1 MIAPQGGFL
10 QKNLL
15 FMAFGGLD
23 LHGSLKDPRIGLTE
37 KRVKLSTEE
46 LKVSLV
52 SVIEKYTPLK
62 KFSSMAKLVRVV
74 AWMIRFMNNTVLEIV
89 CWSKTLQFIS
99 TFYDIHDFCGS
110 LFCVYN

>member
-52 SVIEKYTPLK
+52 SVIEK
-62 KFSSMAKLVRVV
+62 
-74 AWMIRFMNNTVLEIV
+74 
-89 CWSKTLQFIS
+89 
-99 TFYDIHDFCGS
+99 
-110 LFCVYN
+110 